1 MDTLVAYDDV
11 KIGTLAFLLGSSF
24 HIFRLCKFQELL
36 GWWCGSSVECLLTSA
51 KPQIHP
57 QYCKKKKKSWPCVVR
72 MPVVPAL
79 RMVKAGRSQVHNLP

>member
-57 QYCKKKKKSWPCVVR
+57 QYCKKKKKILAMRGEDACSPSTQD
-72 MPVVPAL
+72 
-79 RMVKAGRSQVHNLP
+79 G